1 MKKIVFYF
9 LFSFLSFFFFGIK
22 DINTIDELALIY
34 NQKDL
39 EEQNYYKLNF
49 YDFNI
54 FELEKIFKD
63 LNIKIITLKPEYG
76 ESLEYKNTLEF
87 IKNYKEYL
95 IGKGYEKEVTSIE
108 LNGFEIDSMYIL
120 STKEDLIKLEQ
131 RISIK

>member
-54 FELEKIFKD
+54 FELENVFKN
-63 LNIKIITLKPEYG
+63 LNIKIITLKPKYG
-76 ESLEYKNTLEF
+76 ESLEYKNTLSFTE
-87 IKNYKEYL
+87 NYKEYL
-95 IGKGYEKEVTSIE
+95 MNKGYDKEAASIE
-108 LNGFEIDSMYIL
+108 LNGFKIDSMYIL
-120 STKEDLIKLEQ
+120 STKEDLIKLEK
-131 RISIK
+131 RVKIK